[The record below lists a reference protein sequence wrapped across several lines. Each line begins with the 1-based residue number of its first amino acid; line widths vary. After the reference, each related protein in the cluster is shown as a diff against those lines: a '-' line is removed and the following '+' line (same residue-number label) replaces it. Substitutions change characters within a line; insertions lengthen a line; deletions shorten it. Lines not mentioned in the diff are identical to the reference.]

1 MKVLTYGSYGG
12 LRPKVLDD
20 YALERRLSLLASPEL
35 VDFVEGFETS
45 GVVEGTDKTCELY
58 PDRLSLVKRTEG
70 AYIRKD
76 TYAGMAELAP
86 AGHVM
91 ARVTVNEY
99 DPELVDVVIKTHD
112 GAETLEPLPRYAPVV
127 GIPGLYREIS

>member
-1 MKVLTYGSYGG
+1 
-12 LRPKVLDD
+12 
-20 YALERRLSLLASPEL
+20 
-35 VDFVEGFETS
+35 
-45 GVVEGTDKTCELY
+45 
-58 PDRLSLVKRTEG
+58 
-70 AYIRKD
+70 
-76 TYAGMAELAP
+76 MAELAP

-112 GAETLEPLPRYAPVV
+112 RAETLEPLPRYAPVV